1 MNHLTKTLLSL
12 LLLLG
17 FAACV
22 NQDFDA
28 PPVEGIDPG
37 ITPDATIAELKA
49 LYRPGSLTAVEQ
61 DITIGGVVVADDRSG
76 NFFRSFIL
84 QDASGGIQILI
95 NQTNFYNFFPIGREL
110 FIKCKG
116 LVIGESNGVLQL
128 GGYVYVQNGAQQ
140 LGDIIA
146 LDDHIIRGKRVG
158 DPEPR
163 LRTINS
169 LNTADINTLVRLEN
183 VEFDAIELGFTYG
196 DAVGRRTLNR
206 TLKDCSGATI
216 AVRTSGFATFASAQ
230 VAGGNGTITGIY
242 SVFGTTKQFFIREL
256 SDVVMNGDRCSGGGG
271 GTPGAEELM
280 TIQEVRNLFSA
291 GTVVGPSNRKIKGV
305 VISDRE
311 NNNWDGRNLVI
322 QDATAG
328 IAVRFNSNHNFSLG
342 QEIEVAISGQELSEF
357 RSLLQVN
364 NVPNNVARSL
374 GMGVLPEPQEVTVG
388 QIIGNIKTW
397 ESRLVRIKGATI
409 AAGTYGGSRN
419 VSDGTGA
426 VPMFTRT
433 QASFAGQSVPSGT
446 VDVTAVVSIFN
457 DPQILIRNT
466 NDIVAGTGGGGGDPG
481 GGGGESLTIKEVRD
495 LFRAGTTVGPA
506 GRKIKGVVISDR
518 ENNNWD
524 GRNLVIQDA
533 TAGIV
538 VRFTAA
544 HNFSIGQEIEVSVGG
559 QELSQFNGLLQVNN
573 LPANMAT
580 LIGAGTLPTPREATI
595 NQLIANLND
604 WESTLVT
611 IKNATIA
618 AGTFSGSRNVND
630 GTGTLPMFTRAQA
643 TFAGQN
649 VPGGTVEI
657 TAVLSR
663 FNTAQIV
670 IRSPADIK

>member
-1 MNHLTKTLLSL
+1 MNHLIKTLLALFL
-12 LLLLG
+12 LVG
-17 FAACV
+17 GAACV
-22 NQDFDA
+22 NQDFDE

-76 NFFRSFIL
+76 NFFRSFVL

-128 GGYVYVQNGAQQ
+128 GGYVFVQNGAQQ

-163 LRTINS
+163 IRTINS
-169 LNTADINTLVRLEN
+169 LSTADVSTLVRLEN
-183 VEFDAIELGFTYG
+183 VEFDAVELGFPYG

-242 SVFGTTKQFFIREL
+242 SVFGTTKQLFIREL

-322 QDATAG
+322 QDETAG

-397 ESRLVRIKGATI
+397 ESKLVRIKGATI
-409 AAGTYGGSRN
+409 AAGTYSGSRN
-419 VSDGTGA
+419 VNDGTGA
-426 VPMFTRT
+426 VPMFTRS
-433 QASFAGQSVPSGT
+433 QASFAGQNVPSGT

-466 NDIVAGTGGGGGDPG
+466 SDIVAGTGGGGGNPG
-481 GGGGESLTIKEVRD
+481 GGGSESLTIKEIRD

-538 VRFTAA
+538 VRFAAA
-544 HNFSIGQEIEVSVGG
+544 HNFSLGQEIEVSVGG

-573 LPANMAT
+573 VPGNMAT

-630 GTGTLPMFTRAQA
+630 GTGTLPMFTRTQA

-663 FNTAQIV
+663 FNTAQII